1 MAEARRAISGAQRFT
16 VLDGDA
22 SRDGRERSDREAVI
36 EALDDIAS
44 DTRTAWGYSS
54 RIDQNTLTM
63 VDQLAGIENRVVAF
77 RFGLTFVGM
86 CQILLL
92 ALILWRVW

>member
-1 MAEARRAISGAQRFT
+1 MAEARRVYSGTQRFT
-16 VLDGDA
+16 VFDGDSA
-22 SRDGRERSDREAVI
+22 RDERQRLHRETVI
-36 EALDDIAS
+36 ETLDDIAS
-44 DTRTAWGYSS
+44 DTRTAWSYSA

-63 VDQLAGIENRVVAF
+63 VDQLAGIENRVLNF
-77 RFGLTFVGM
+77 RFGLAFVGV